1 MIKVLGQLMDRH
13 GAARSII
20 AAAGAIAA
28 LQLAVMWVLTPS
40 VRGVQ
45 MEGSMTMEQVLD
57 ADDVER
63 TAVDIQRLSLRA
75 NSISRRIANDP
86 ESWQRPL
93 EPSQAM
99 AFGASMAAVEVPPDE
114 RDAFDEAV
122 RMSDLADRALAEL
135 QLKSVMTGSRPLAN
149 ISGTICS
156 VGDTVNVSG
165 MEVDMVVLEV
175 QAGLVVL
182 AHADA
187 VDDPRMRRVLL
198 LNGTRA
204 SGDLA
209 WTPDNP

>member
-1 MIKVLGQLMDRH
+1 MIRVLGQLMDRC

-28 LQLAVMWVLTPS
+28 LQLVVMWVLTPS
-40 VRGVQ
+40 VHGTQ
-45 MEGSMTMEQVLD
+45 MEGSIIMEQVLD

-63 TAVDIQRLSLRA
+63 TAWDIQSLSLRA
-75 NSISRRIANDP
+75 NSISRRIASDP
-86 ESWQRPL
+86 DSWQRSL
-93 EPSQAM
+93 EPSQAL
-99 AFGASMAAVEVPPDE
+99 AFGASMASVEVPPEE
-114 RDAFDEAV
+114 REAFDEAV
-122 RMSDLADRALAEL
+122 RMSDLADRAMVEL

-156 VGDTVNVSG
+156 VGDTVNVPG
-165 MEVDMVVLEV
+165 MELNMVILEV

-187 VDDPRMRRVLL
+187 VDDPRMQRVLL
-198 LNGTRA
+198 LNSTRA
-204 SGDLA
+204 SGEPR